1 MRAELLTCRKY
12 IVYWFLRL
20 RRMVRLHVES
30 SLKISREDAEVLLSR
45 LRKTSQAKVFPQIKN
60 GQEKKIVNFKSTC
73 AAKRTIKD
81 LPAMMANPQEHWF
94 ENSVE
99 GLGGRMKKSSNSY
112 FRLQA
117 FVSTLASETANEI
130 DNPTAT
136 AGEYC

>member
-1 MRAELLTCRKY
+1 
-12 IVYWFLRL
+12 
-20 RRMVRLHVES
+20 MVRLHVES
-30 SLKISREDAEVLLSR
+30 SVKISREDAEVLISR
-45 LRKTSQAKVFPQIKN
+45 LRKTSPAKVLPQIKD
-60 GQEKKIVNFKSTC
+60 GQEKKIVNFRSTC

-99 GLGGRMKKSSNSY
+99 GLGGHLKKSSNSY

-130 DNPTAT
+130 DNPSAP